1 MATDS
6 NPDLIE
12 CPRCGSSWCES
23 NRFGLL
29 CPSCLYTQEVS
40 AQNRGRPSV
49 SPQDAAASG
58 SEESEITEALGE
70 LIEQVPSDF
79 QNWELR
85 FTEERYLKMNAV
97 QKQEQPEKSVTVFD
111 VMIAEEGKNG
121 RTYWQNIGVAFPL
134 TNGSKG
140 LSLKLHMF
148 PGLRVFVMESIRPV
162 GAAKHTREIEP
173 VEETPF

>member
-12 CPRCGSSWCES
+12 CPRCGSPWCES

-29 CPSCLYTQEVS
+29 CPSCLYIEEDP
-40 AQNRGRPSV
+40 AQNRGRPSAAPSV
-49 SPQDAAASG
+49 AAASD
-58 SEESEITEALGE
+58 SEDGEATLTLGE
-70 LIEQVPSDF
+70 LIESIPSDF
-79 QNWELR
+79 TNWEISLN
-85 FTEERYLKMNAV
+85 EERFLKMNAV
-97 QKQEQPEKSVTVFD
+97 QKQEQQEKSVTVFD

-162 GAAKHTREIEP
+162 GAAKHNRENDP